1 MMGTHGMCVTG
12 CTMGHVWPDRPAWHA
27 GDGWAILDAEKQ
39 SSLVFSHPIPI
50 PHRKPRP
57 AAHAAYAPM
66 SGIRAVYR
74 VQYKLRRRGKLV
86 EVTGGCFA
94 SAEAAALSVARM
106 PEAQVEALRRTRA
119 E

>member
-1 MMGTHGMCVTG
+1 
-12 CTMGHVWPDRPAWHA
+12 MGHVWPDRPAWHA

-106 PEAQVEALRRTRA
+106 PEARAAALRRA
-119 E
+119 VAA